1 MSYGPPCS
9 SFSTRVP
16 WVSPAV
22 EREDSWELVD
32 PEPVEEQPD
41 QLPIVPASG
50 PLLKAQGEV
59 PVLHLSLQTELDLE
73 RADERKL
80 RDFVFEVLEPFYLSP
95 ELRCSR
101 TEAVYRVARAVRAG
115 LGARQKYSGVTQ
127 CTLTSPSI
135 RCANRWYVCLRAPS
149 LPAGFITQDYRRY
162 RALVQDRAGNF
173 HRSGVSHAF
182 PTLIEVAAF
191 LAGSQFQW
199 PQDLQ

>member
-1 MSYGPPCS
+1 M
-9 SFSTRVP
+9 
-16 WVSPAV
+16 SPAV

-95 ELRCSR
+95 ELRRSR